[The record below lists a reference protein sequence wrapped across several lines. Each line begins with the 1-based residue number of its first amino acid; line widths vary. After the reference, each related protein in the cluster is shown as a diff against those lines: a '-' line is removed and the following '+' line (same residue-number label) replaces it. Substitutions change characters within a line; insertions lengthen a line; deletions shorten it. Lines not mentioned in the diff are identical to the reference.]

1 MICYRG
7 EEIRKMTTAVIS
19 RKYRKRF
26 LLSELDD
33 YFFSDDERVC
43 CLYGLRRTGKT
54 VAMLQ
59 YLDSLNDY
67 DNCIYIRCQPKDSID
82 DLLYI
87 IASNDDINNFFIDE
101 ATKMEDFIDMSSE
114 LADGGSFCGKRILL
128 TGTDSL
134 GFMFASMNELYGRI
148 KLIHTT
154 YISFREY
161 HYLLG
166 KDVDNYI
173 MYGGTLTPDK
183 TFISEESC
191 SDYTHSAIA
200 NNIQHSLKYCQNGE
214 LFGELYR
221 YYKNGSLNTVIQK
234 NITSFNRRFVR
245 SVLFEKFNSHEIGI
259 LSKYMG
265 SRVRHE
271 NKKIIANSDLMEN
284 ILKEL
289 DIKEDIEILS
299 KEAFE
304 QLKRYLKRLDLL
316 YINPKNPKD
325 ILFLQTGLRYRQCTT
340 IISVLEGQDW
350 FGKLGGTKALINQ
363 IDSDVKGNML
373 EEIIHYDCY
382 ADEDFSKEYETYK
395 YRNPDGVEIDLII
408 IDKSNNCHLFEVK
421 YDSRP
426 DSKHK
431 KNIKG
436 REDFIAEIEEK
447 FNALIVSKSVIYTGE
462 SFHSPDNIDYIKA
475 DDFLC
480 NKKLIVEQ
488 LLLRYQ
494 ENPALYSYVP
504 SDYTS
509 IHSMDK
515 ERKTDINIHKN
526 LTERVK

>member
-166 KDVDNYI
+166 KDVDNY
-173 MYGGTLTPDK
+173 M
-183 TFISEESC
+183 
-191 SDYTHSAIA
+191 
-200 NNIQHSLKYCQNGE
+200 
-214 LFGELYR
+214 
-221 YYKNGSLNTVIQK
+221 
-234 NITSFNRRFVR
+234 
-245 SVLFEKFNSHEIGI
+245 
-259 LSKYMG
+259 
-265 SRVRHE
+265 
-271 NKKIIANSDLMEN
+271 
-284 ILKEL
+284 
-289 DIKEDIEILS
+289 
-299 KEAFE
+299 
-304 QLKRYLKRLDLL
+304 
-316 YINPKNPKD
+316 
-325 ILFLQTGLRYRQCTT
+325 
-340 IISVLEGQDW
+340 
-350 FGKLGGTKALINQ
+350 
-363 IDSDVKGNML
+363 
-373 EEIIHYDCY
+373 
-382 ADEDFSKEYETYK
+382 
-395 YRNPDGVEIDLII
+395 
-408 IDKSNNCHLFEVK
+408 
-421 YDSRP
+421 
-426 DSKHK
+426 
-431 KNIKG
+431 
-436 REDFIAEIEEK
+436 
-447 FNALIVSKSVIYTGE
+447 
-462 SFHSPDNIDYIKA
+462 
-475 DDFLC
+475 
-480 NKKLIVEQ
+480 
-488 LLLRYQ
+488 
-494 ENPALYSYVP
+494 
-504 SDYTS
+504 
-509 IHSMDK
+509 
-515 ERKTDINIHKN
+515 
-526 LTERVK
+526 